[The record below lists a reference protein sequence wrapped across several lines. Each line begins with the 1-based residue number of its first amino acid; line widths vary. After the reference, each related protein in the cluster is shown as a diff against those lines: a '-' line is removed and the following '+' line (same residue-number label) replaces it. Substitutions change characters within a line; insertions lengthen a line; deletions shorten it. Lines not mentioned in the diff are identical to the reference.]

1 MKLFI
6 KDNLGFILIYIF
18 SFVLIFSLMGMF
30 EGFNTVGNC
39 IYFLLLNLFIL
50 TVYMIY
56 RYYKNRKLY
65 NGLSKRYDNFEEIVN
80 EFGTSYLG
88 NELNRLTSDM
98 YGFYQGEV
106 HNQIKNQ
113 KEQLDF
119 MNQWV
124 HHMKTPL
131 SVIKLYMQEYEGEEF
146 VDDIKGEVDKLE
158 RGLKLALYN
167 ARLEDFRND
176 FSIKRFELQV
186 VIKES
191 VNSLKNYFIKNKIFP
206 KVKIEDNIIINSDKK
221 WIEFILEQILIN
233 SIKYSVGKG
242 KYVEII
248 AKNENGKVVIEIVD
262 EGIGISKRDI
272 KRVFEPFYT
281 GSNGREYGESTGM
294 GLHLVKDVCDKLN
307 HKIKIESEEGIGTKV
322 KIII

>member
-18 SFVLIFSLMGMF
+18 SFVLVFSSMLIFQ
-30 EGFNTVGNC
+30 GFNTIGNC
-39 IYFLLLNLFIL
+39 IYFVFLNLFLL
-50 TVYMIY
+50 TVYMLY

-65 NGLSKRYDNFEEIVN
+65 NGLSNKYNNFEEIVN
-80 EFGTSYLG
+80 EFGNSYLG
-88 NELNRLTSDM
+88 NELNRLTNDM

-106 HNQIKNQ
+106 NNQIKNQ

-131 SVIKLYMQEYEGEEF
+131 SVIKLYMQEYEDEEF
-146 VDDIKGEVDKLE
+146 VDDIKSEVDKLE

-176 FSIKRFELQV
+176 FSLKKFELQG

-191 VNSLKNYFIKNKIFP
+191 VNSLKSYFIKNKIFP
-206 KVKIEDNIIINSDKK
+206 KVQIEDNIIINSDKK

-242 KYVEII
+242 KYVEIM
-248 AKNENGKVVIEIVD
+248 AKNENEKSSD
-262 EGIGISKRDI
+262 
-272 KRVFEPFYT
+272 
-281 GSNGREYGESTGM
+281 
-294 GLHLVKDVCDKLN
+294 
-307 HKIKIESEEGIGTKV
+307 
-322 KIII
+322 

>member
-18 SFVLIFSLMGMF
+18 SFVLVFSSMLIFQ
-30 EGFNTVGNC
+30 GFNTIGNC
-39 IYFLLLNLFIL
+39 IYFVFLNLFVL
-50 TVYMIY
+50 TVYMLY

-65 NGLSKRYDNFEEIVN
+65 NGLSNKYNNFEEIVN
-80 EFGTSYLG
+80 EFGNSYLG
-88 NELNRLTSDM
+88 NELNRLTNDM

-106 HNQIKNQ
+106 NNQIKNQ

-131 SVIKLYMQEYEGEEF
+131 SVIKLYMQEYEDEEF
-146 VDDIKGEVDKLE
+146 VDDIKSEVDKLE

-176 FSIKRFELQV
+176 FSLKKFELQG

-191 VNSLKNYFIKNKIFP
+191 VNSLKSYFIKNKIFP
-206 KVKIEDNIIINSDKK
+206 KVQIEDNIIINSDKK

-242 KYVEII
+242 KYVEIM
-248 AKNENGKVVIEIVD
+248 AKKENEKVVIEIID
-262 EGIGISKRDI
+262 DGIGISKRDI

-294 GLHLVKDVCDKLN
+294 GLHLVKDVCEKLN
-307 HKIKIESEEGIGTKV
+307 HEIYIESEEGVGTRV
-322 KIII
+322 KLVI